1 MKTMQK
7 DKLKGMNIIAN
18 RCDRNHLLNSNISV
32 IGLPIPHS
40 AVHIPTLV
48 DFFSHSQRSVW
59 SKIKNTFDFS
69 LRR

>member
-7 DKLKGMNIIAN
+7 DKLKGMNIIAH

-48 DFFSHSQRSVW
+48 DFFSHSQRLLVRLV
-59 SKIKNTFDFS
+59 KN
-69 LRR
+69 